1 MSPVTPLL
9 PMAEEHWRLASLGAR
24 NTGLPFIV
32 WIS

>member
-1 MSPVTPLL
+1 MGAMTPLL

-24 NTGLPFIV
+24 KTGLPFIV